1 MAHRTYGVALV
12 AVVALAV
19 GHAAV
24 SGAEPGTG
32 SGLQDPVRLGQ
43 VSGWPQTRPTACV

>member
-1 MAHRTYGVALV
+1 MGHRTYGVALV
-12 AVVALAV
+12 AVAALAV

-43 VSGWPQTRPTACV
+43 ERLAATRPTACV